1 MVQKM
6 VTNAQTTGSISPN
19 VAAAASP
26 AAYGSV
32 PGGAALMM
40 YGLGTKAAGAKP
52 AENIP
57 VSKNK
62 LN

>member
-1 MVQKM
+1 M
-6 VTNAQTTGSISPN
+6 VTNTQATGSTSPN

-40 YGLGTKAAGAKP
+40 YGLGTKAAGARP

-62 LN
+62 LH